1 MFRSLLKLAGVLT
14 LAVLAGCTTGSG
26 AWLETLRAASAG
38 EDSAAPRLDPRLTY
52 LRLGNAGHH
61 AYLALGYLDAHP
73 GGEVY
78 VWYSAAGEVIK
89 LQNGRIVGTAGLPV
103 DWREVRLP
111 RLPAWQDIPAEGLRY
126 QREIDRM
133 PGYRYG
139 RVQTLLLR
147 PVPAVQN
154 VTLRHAQPAQ
164 LRWFEEVELGDA
176 AQRLPTARYA
186 VDLSRLPGQVVYSEQ
201 CLSATLCF
209 TFEPWPVA
217 VDGGP
222 ATPEKEKS

>member
-1 MFRSLLKLAGVLT
+1 MIRFLLT
-14 LAVLAGCTTGSG
+14 LAGALTLALLAACTTGSG
-26 AWLETLRAASAG
+26 ALTETLRAASAG
-38 EDSAAPRLDPRLTY
+38 EDGAEPRLNPRLTY

-73 GGEVY
+73 GGAVY
-78 VWYSAAGEVIK
+78 VWYSAAGEVVK
-89 LQNGRIVGTAGLPV
+89 LQNGRLVGTAGLPV

-111 RLPAWQDIPAEGLRY
+111 PLPAWQDIPAEGLRY

-133 PGYRYG
+133 PGYRFG

-147 PVPAVQN
+147 PVPPAQN

-164 LRWFEEVELGDA
+164 LRWFEEVELGEGGE
-176 AQRLPTARYA
+176 RLPPARYA

-209 TFEPWPVA
+209 SFEPWPVA
-217 VDGGP
+217 ADAGP
-222 ATPEKEKS
+222 APQEKDKS